1 MQHHQNVC
9 YIHDFF
15 VHMGGA
21 CKKWDQKAFSARLS
35 LILYYREMNQK
46 TLARKLKIAPT
57 TLSAWQHRAEN
68 HPSLSKMI
76 ELAKVLK
83 VPVCWMAFG
92 CQTCRPKE
100 VDLFLKQVDQSR
112 RP

>member
-1 MQHHQNVC
+1 M
-9 YIHDFF
+9 
-15 VHMGGA
+15 
-21 CKKWDQKAFSARLS
+21 WDQKAFSARLM
-35 LILYYREMNQK
+35 LMLHYKEMKQK

-68 HPSLSKMI
+68 HPSLSKLA

-83 VPVCWMAFG
+83 VPVCWMAYG
-92 CQTCRPKE
+92 CQNCCPKE
-100 VDLFLKQVDQSR
+100 VDLFIKQLDQSR